1 MSVEPGP
8 KGAAAPERPRKPA
21 RKVALSRSAPL
32 PDPEV
37 RQRPQMADIA
47 RLAGVSVA
55 TVSRALNGSE
65 EISQSTRERI
75 GALARSLN
83 YTINVGAKNLRTKR
97 NRTVA
102 VVIPYDRQSRQH
114 VSDPFF
120 LAMLGSLAD
129 ALTDSGFDLLLSRVD
144 ADRLESA
151 GQLYESGVAC
161 GVILIGQWHH
171 PEQLDRLAARRVP
184 LVVWGAEMPQQGY
197 CSVGG
202 DNISGGLLATRHLLA
217 RGCQRIVFMGDPSL
231 PEVAQRL
238 VGHQQALGDAGRAA
252 DPALLLAVPFD
263 SRQASAGL
271 EALLRSGVRP
281 DAVFACS
288 DVLAMSAI
296 QTLRSHHMSV
306 PADVAVV
313 GYDDIAWAAYA
324 DPPLTTVHQPIAE
337 AGAAIVEALLA
348 VVAGESVRS
357 LTLPVR
363 LVERASSAR

>member
-1 MSVEPGP
+1 MSAEPKEVAGP
-8 KGAAAPERPRKPA
+8 VRPRKTTRKTSASRPA
-21 RKVALSRSAPL
+21 SL
-32 PDPEV
+32 PDPEA

-65 EISQSTRERI
+65 EISLATRERI

-83 YTINVGAKNLRTKR
+83 YTINIGAKNLRTKR

-102 VVIPYDRQSRQH
+102 VVIPYDQQSRQH

-129 ALTDSGFDLLLSRVD
+129 ALTESGFDLLLSRVD

-151 GQLYESGVAC
+151 GQLYDSGVAS

-171 PEQLDRLAARRVP
+171 PEQLDRLAARHVP
-184 LVVWGAEMPQQGY
+184 LVVWGAQMPQQGY

-202 DNISGGLLATRHLLA
+202 DNLSGGLLATQHLLQ
-217 RGCQRIVFMGDPSL
+217 RGCRRIVFMGDPSL

-238 VGHQQALGDAGRAA
+238 AGHHQALAEAGQAIDSR
-252 DPALLLAVPFD
+252 LLLSVPFD
-263 SRQASAGL
+263 THQASAGL
-271 EALLRSGVRP
+271 EKLLRSGVRP

-296 QTLRSHHMSV
+296 QTLRSHQLSV
-306 PADVAVV
+306 PTDVAVV

-337 AGAAIVEALLA
+337 AGMAIVESLLA
-348 VVAGESVRS
+348 VVAGENVPP